1 MQSAFNKENTDSTL
15 PFNFGSLVKQKQQI
29 FNITPVDFSPFN
41 FIVNDWII
49 YDCIDFI
56 GNTTIMALHKD
67 EDNKPIAAKTVA
79 GSTPKIVTAGQYV
92 METFDLMQ
100 VTDKVQDTLVFSKD
114 VWKVS

>member
-1 MQSAFNKENTDSTL
+1 MQSAFNKENPDTTL

-29 FNITPVDFSPFN
+29 FNITPVDFSPSN

-56 GNTTIMALHKD
+56 GNETIMALHKD
-67 EDNKPIAAKTVA
+67 EDNKPKAA
-79 GSTPKIVTAGQYV
+79 GDYV
-92 METFDLMQ
+92 METFNLIQ
-100 VTDKVQDTLVFSKD
+100 VMNKVQDTLFYSTD